1 MSEKRYL
8 KTRLQSIRYALDGIK
23 YILKTQQNARIH
35 LFFTLA
41 VFILGFLFGITRMEW
56 IALVLTV
63 GLVWAAEL
71 FNTAV
76 EVMVNLIS
84 PERRI
89 TAKICKDISA
99 GSVLVTASISVL
111 VGLLI
116 FGPPL
121 WDWVRGIFEQWLNY
135 Q

>member
-23 YILKTQQNARIH
+23 YILETQQNARIH

-56 IALVLTV
+56 ITLVLTI

-76 EVMVNLIS
+76 EVMVDLIS

-99 GSVLVTASISVL
+99 GSVLVTASISIL

-121 WDWVRGIFEQWLNY
+121 WDWVRGIF
-135 Q
+135 

>member
-1 MSEKRYL
+1 LSEKRYL
-8 KTRLQSIRYALDGIK
+8 KTRLQSIQYALDGIK
-23 YILKTQQNARIH
+23 YILETQQNARIH

-41 VFILGFLFGITRMEW
+41 VFILGFLFRITRMEW
-56 IALVLTV
+56 IALVLTI

-76 EVMVNLIS
+76 EVMVDLIS

-99 GSVLVTASISVL
+99 GSVLVTASISIL

-116 FGPPL
+116 FGPLL
-121 WDWVRGIFEQWLNY
+121 WDWVRGIF
-135 Q
+135 

>member
-23 YILKTQQNARIH
+23 YILETQQNARIH
-35 LFFTLA
+35 LLFTLA

-56 IALVLTV
+56 ISLVLTI

-76 EVMVNLIS
+76 EVMVDLIS
-84 PERRI
+84 PEKHI
-89 TAKICKDISA
+89 AAKICKDISA
-99 GSVLVTASISVL
+99 GSVLVTASISIL
-111 VGLLI
+111 VGILI

-121 WDWVRGIFEQWLNY
+121 WDWVRGIF
-135 Q
+135 

>member
-8 KTRLQSIRYALDGIK
+8 KTRLQSIQYALDGIK
-23 YILKTQQNARIH
+23 YILETQQNARIH

-56 IALVLTV
+56 ITLVLTI

-76 EVMVNLIS
+76 EVMVDLIS

-99 GSVLVTASISVL
+99 GSVLVTASISIL

-121 WDWVRGIFEQWLNY
+121 WDWVRGIF
-135 Q
+135 

>member
-8 KTRLQSIRYALDGIK
+8 KTRLHSIRYALDGIK

-56 IALVLTV
+56 ITLLLTV

-99 GSVLVTASISVL
+99 GSVLVTTSISVL

-121 WDWVRGIFEQWLNY
+121 WDWVRGIF
-135 Q
+135 

>member
-41 VFILGFLFGITRMEW
+41 VFILGFLFGISRMEW

-121 WDWVRGIFEQWLNY
+121 WDWVRGIF
-135 Q
+135 

>member
-23 YILKTQQNARIH
+23 YILETQQNARIH
-35 LFFTLA
+35 LLFTLA
-41 VFILGFLFGITRMEW
+41 VFILGFLLGITRMEW
-56 IALVLTV
+56 IALALTV

-76 EVMVNLIS
+76 EVMVDWIS
-84 PERRI
+84 PEKHI
-89 TAKICKDISA
+89 AAKICKDISA
-99 GSVLVTASISVL
+99 GSVLVTASISIL
-111 VGLLI
+111 VGILI

-121 WDWVRGIFEQWLNY
+121 WNWVSGIF
-135 Q
+135 

>member
-1 MSEKRYL
+1 
-8 KTRLQSIRYALDGIK
+8 
-23 YILKTQQNARIH
+23 
-35 LFFTLA
+35 
-41 VFILGFLFGITRMEW
+41 MEW
-56 IALVLTV
+56 ITLVLTI

-76 EVMVNLIS
+76 EVMVDLIS

-99 GSVLVTASISVL
+99 GSVLVTASISIL

-121 WDWVRGIFEQWLNY
+121 WDWVRGIF
-135 Q
+135 

>member
-56 IALVLTV
+56 ITLVLTV

-121 WDWVRGIFEQWLNY
+121 WDWVRGIF
-135 Q
+135 

>member
-23 YILKTQQNARIH
+23 YILETQQNARIH
-35 LFFTLA
+35 LLFTLA
-41 VFILGFLFGITRMEW
+41 VFILGFLLGITRMEW
-56 IALVLTV
+56 IALALTV

-76 EVMVNLIS
+76 EVMVDWIS
-84 PERRI
+84 PEKHI
-89 TAKICKDISA
+89 AVKICKDISA
-99 GSVLVTASISVL
+99 GSVLVTAFISIL
-111 VGLLI
+111 VGILI

-121 WDWVRGIFEQWLNY
+121 WNWVSGIF
-135 Q
+135 

>member
-23 YILKTQQNARIH
+23 YILETQQNARVH

-56 IALVLTV
+56 ITLVLTI

-76 EVMVNLIS
+76 EVMVDLIS

-99 GSVLVTASISVL
+99 GSVLVTASISIL

-116 FGPPL
+116 FGPLL
-121 WDWVRGIFEQWLNY
+121 WDWVRGIF
-135 Q
+135 

>member
-41 VFILGFLFGITRMEW
+41 VFILGFLFGISRMEW

-76 EVMVNLIS
+76 EVMVDLIS
-84 PERRI
+84 PEQHI
-89 TAKICKDISA
+89 GAKISKDISA
-99 GSVLVTASISVL
+99 GSVFVTAFISIL
-111 VGLLI
+111 VGLL
-116 FGPPL
+116 FLRTPF
-121 WDWVRGIFEQWLNY
+121 WNWVSRIL
-135 Q
+135 

>member
-1 MSEKRYL
+1 M
-8 KTRLQSIRYALDGIK
+8 RYALDGIK
-23 YILKTQQNARIH
+23 YVLETQQNARIQ

-56 IALVLTV
+56 ITLALTV

-76 EVMVNLIS
+76 EVMVDLIS
-84 PERRI
+84 PEQHI
-89 TAKICKDISA
+89 GAKISKDISA
-99 GSVLVTASISVL
+99 GSVLVTAFISIL
-111 VGLLI
+111 GGLLI

-121 WDWVRGIFEQWLNY
+121 WNWVSGIF
-135 Q
+135 

>member
-23 YILKTQQNARIH
+23 YILETQQNARIH
-35 LFFTLA
+35 LLFTLA
-41 VFILGFLFGITRMEW
+41 VFILGFLLGITRMEW
-56 IALVLTV
+56 IDLALTV

-76 EVMVNLIS
+76 EVMVDWIS
-84 PERRI
+84 PEKHI
-89 TAKICKDISA
+89 AAKICKDISA
-99 GSVLVTASISVL
+99 GSVLVTASISIL
-111 VGLLI
+111 VGILI

-121 WDWVRGIFEQWLNY
+121 WNWVSGIF
-135 Q
+135 

>member
-23 YILKTQQNARIH
+23 YILETQQNARIH
-35 LFFTLA
+35 LLFTLA
-41 VFILGFLFGITRMEW
+41 VFILGFLLGITRMEW
-56 IALVLTV
+56 IALALTV

-76 EVMVNLIS
+76 EVMVDWIS
-84 PERRI
+84 PEKHI
-89 TAKICKDISA
+89 AAKICKDISA
-99 GSVLVTASISVL
+99 GSVLVTAFLSIL
-111 VGLLI
+111 VGMLI

-121 WDWVRGIFEQWLNY
+121 WNWVSGIF
-135 Q
+135 

>member
-8 KTRLQSIRYALDGIK
+8 KTRLQSIQYALDGIK
-23 YILKTQQNARIH
+23 YILETQQNARIH

-56 IALVLTV
+56 ITLVLTI

-76 EVMVNLIS
+76 EVMVDLIS

-99 GSVLVTASISVL
+99 GSVLVTASISIL

-116 FGPPL
+116 FGPLL
-121 WDWVRGIFEQWLNY
+121 WEWVRGIF
-135 Q
+135 

>member
-23 YILKTQQNARIH
+23 YILETQQNARIH

-56 IALVLTV
+56 ITLVLTI

-76 EVMVNLIS
+76 EVMVDLIS

-116 FGPPL
+116 FGPLL
-121 WDWVRGIFEQWLNY
+121 WDWVREIF
-135 Q
+135 

>member
-121 WDWVRGIFEQWLNY
+121 WDWDRGIFLQWLNY

>member
-8 KTRLQSIRYALDGIK
+8 KTRLQSIQYALDGIK
-23 YILKTQQNARIH
+23 YILETQQNARIH

-56 IALVLTV
+56 ITLVLTV

-84 PERRI
+84 PEQRI

-99 GSVLVTASISVL
+99 GSVLVTASISIL

-121 WDWVRGIFEQWLNY
+121 WDWVRGIF
-135 Q
+135 

>member
-1 MSEKRYL
+1 MITLSEKRYL
-8 KTRLQSIRYALDGIK
+8 KTRLQSIQYALDGIK
-23 YILKTQQNARIH
+23 YILETQQNARIH

-41 VFILGFLFGITRMEW
+41 VFILGFLFRITRMEW
-56 IALVLTV
+56 ITLVLTI

-76 EVMVNLIS
+76 EVMVDLIS

-99 GSVLVTASISVL
+99 GSVLVTASISIL

-116 FGPPL
+116 FGPLL
-121 WDWVRGIFEQWLNY
+121 WDWVRGIFWQ
-135 Q
+135 